1 MLTALRIVKITLG
14 ATSVVLTLVKTAID
28 VRHMQKQHRHD
39 MERLQIQREATAA
52 AAATITERI
61 KNGYYDNDG
70 LDPTRVMNDFE
81 FERITY
87 ERPS

>member
-14 ATSVVLTLVKTAID
+14 ATSVVLTLVKE
-28 VRHMQKQHRHD
+28 KHRHD
-39 MERLQIQREATAA
+39 VQRIQIQNEATAV
-52 AAATITERI
+52 AAATVKERL
-61 KNGYYDNDG
+61 KNGEYDNDG
-70 LDPTRVMNDFE
+70 FNLIRILNDFE